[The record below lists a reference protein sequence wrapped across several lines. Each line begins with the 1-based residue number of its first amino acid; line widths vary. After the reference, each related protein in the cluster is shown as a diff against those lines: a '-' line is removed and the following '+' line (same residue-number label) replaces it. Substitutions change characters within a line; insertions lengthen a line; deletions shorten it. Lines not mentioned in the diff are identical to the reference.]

1 MKYSD
6 SSLPRLV
13 TDKYMLLYIYI
24 YIFKQ
29 MFIYLSI
36 LGYDGSLLLHTGFL

>member
-13 TDKYMLLYIYI
+13 TDKYKLISLSL
-24 YIFKQ
+24 FKQ

-36 LGYDGSLLLHTGFL
+36 FGYAGSLLLRTGSL